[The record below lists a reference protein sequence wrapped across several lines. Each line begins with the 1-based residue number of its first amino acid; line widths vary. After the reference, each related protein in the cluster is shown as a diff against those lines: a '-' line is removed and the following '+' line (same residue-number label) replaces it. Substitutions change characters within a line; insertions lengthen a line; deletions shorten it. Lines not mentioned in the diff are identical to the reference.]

1 MHNQFAAVLAN
12 ARKPPLASRTA
23 STNSLGA
30 GVDPS
35 RYVRSNSSC
44 ISKKGQRSLYSRLH
58 CYQKTEKLQK
68 KEVVDRLQKERF
80 LAMLQE
86 SLNAPIIEEDKPRIN
101 YKNVKLTKSVIMKKD
116 HTTAKIDRLNS
127 KPFFGNQ
134 KYLMAL
140 AKRRA
145 FSELKLRRNQDI
157 EYEESEETAR
167 PLDIHHNTVM
177 DWQPSSLENE

>member
-140 AKRRA
+140 ANAGCVRARRGRLV
-145 FSELKLRRNQDI
+145 SGSGVWRRSGCLPRRGPHGPVRPCLRSAGWSD
-157 EYEESEETAR
+157 
-167 PLDIHHNTVM
+167 P
-177 DWQPSSLENE
+177 